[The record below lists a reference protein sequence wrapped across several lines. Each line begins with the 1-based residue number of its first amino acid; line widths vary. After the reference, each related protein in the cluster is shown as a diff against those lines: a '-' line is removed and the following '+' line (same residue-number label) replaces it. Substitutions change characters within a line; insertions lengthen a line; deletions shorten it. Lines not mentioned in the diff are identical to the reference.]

1 MLGRVLLTALILTSV
16 TVKMKIISYQEDL
29 ISQKLE

>member
-1 MLGRVLLTALILTSV
+1 MLGSVLLAVLILTSV
-16 TVKMKIISYQEDL
+16 TVKVKITSYQEDL